1 MRDRG
6 CVGGVQHLVQ
16 SVIRISA
23 IACFGVPESQ
33 VDLLIE
39 AAMGTAFEPARW
51 VVFGADM
58 NLLAA
63 LDTQW
68 GKAIDLVLAMLPGT
82 SEDIQEAALTIL
94 EHEGVEFS
102 ESVWIRGAN
111 VPGSAPDGMLATF
124 DATETDVR
132 DLVSAIG
139 DLVDGRAR

>member
-1 MRDRG
+1 M
-6 CVGGVQHLVQ
+6 
-16 SVIRISA
+16 RISA
-23 IACFGVPESQ
+23 IVCFGVPESQ
-33 VDLLIE
+33 VDQLIE
-39 AAMGTAFEPARW
+39 ASMGTAAEPGRW

-58 NLLAA
+58 HLLAA

-68 GKAIDLVLAMLPGT
+68 SRAIDLVLAMLPGT